1 MVVNQ
6 VMKELS
12 CLDDNMA
19 AYRQE
24 VRKLEDKFDG
34 LELTH
39 VLWHDNEAA
48 DRLSNFGSKRETSP
62 SDVFVEHLYEPTV
75 PRKEITEAVDIQK
88 VSMIDTDWREPFI
101 KFLTKQELQAQQA
114 LCHT

>member
-1 MVVNQ
+1 VISLGIWRLIVRGDSQLVVNQ
-6 VMKELS
+6 VMKEWS

-39 VLWHDNEAA
+39 VL
-48 DRLSNFGSKRETSP
+48 
-62 SDVFVEHLYEPTV
+62 
-75 PRKEITEAVDIQK
+75 
-88 VSMIDTDWREPFI
+88 
-101 KFLTKQELQAQQA
+101 
-114 LCHT
+114 